1 MAATAPLTTTTQPVL
16 TKTPLTTNQKKGFIA
31 AYAGWTL
38 DGMDAFIYS
47 LVLVP
52 ALRDLLPAS
61 GIQPTTANIG
71 IWGSFLFAMFL
82 AGWGLSMFWGI
93 IGDRI
98 GRVRAL
104 ALTIVAY
111 SVFTLMCG
119 LVTNIWQLAVLR
131 ILCGFGLGGEQP
143 VGSTFVA
150 ESLPEDRR
158 VKFAGYLHT
167 GYYAGFL
174 LAAIAN
180 YVIGANFGW
189 RWMFAFGGVPALFV
203 GWIMSN
209 VKESHKFE
217 EMKTKTKKA
226 GVFAS
231 FGSLFQ
237 TKYKNRTFVMSFVYL
252 ISIIGQWAGSIYVPT
267 ALTQIA
273 LREGYIAADAAR
285 IASWG
290 GMVLAIGT
298 VLGCLCAPILAEK
311 YGRRVAMAIYMSLLT
326 VTTAVAFGWAFFLQV
341 NALETFMVMTFL
353 LGIAGANFAMYT
365 LWLPELFDTS
375 CRGAGMGFIS
385 SIGRFVGVGM
395 VFAIAAGVNHYG
407 NIGTPI
413 ALTSIILFLGMF
425 LLPFTVETKGQPL
438 PH

>member
-1 MAATAPLTTTTQPVL
+1 MAVTASATYTQPVR
-16 TKTPLTTNQKKGFIA
+16 TKTPLTTQQKKGFIA

-38 DGMDAFIYS
+38 DGMDAFIYG

-52 ALRDLLPAS
+52 ALRELLPAS
-61 GIQPTTANIG
+61 GIEATTVNIG
-71 IWGSFLFAMFL
+71 VWGSFLFAMFL
-82 AGWGLSMFWGI
+82 AGWGLSMFWGM

-111 SVFTLMCG
+111 SVFTLLCG
-119 LVTNIWQLAVLR
+119 LVANVYQLAILR

-167 GYYAGFL
+167 GYYVGFL
-174 LAAIAN
+174 LASLAN
-180 YVIGANFGW
+180 YTIGANFGW

-217 EMKTKTKKA
+217 EMKKTKKPSIIQA
-226 GVFAS
+226 
-231 FGSLFQ
+231 FGGLF
-237 TKYKNRTFVMSFVYL
+237 TSKYKNRTIVMSLVYL
-252 ISIIGQWAGSIYVPT
+252 VSIIGQWAGSIYVPT

-273 LREGYIAADAAR
+273 VRQGAATADAAR
-285 IASWG
+285 IASYG
-290 GMVLAIGT
+290 GMILAIGT
-298 VLGCLCAPILAEK
+298 VIGCLCAPILAERF
-311 YGRRVAMAIYMSLLT
+311 GRRVAMAIFMSLLT
-326 VTTAVAFGWAFFLQV
+326 VTTAVAFGWAFFV
-341 NALETFMVMTFL
+341 MGPNALPIFFGMTLL
-353 LGIAGANFAMYT
+353 LGLAGANFAMYT
-365 LWLPELFDTS
+365 LWLPELFETS
-375 CRGAGMGFIS
+375 SRGSGMGFIS

-395 VFAIAAGVNHYG
+395 VFLIAAGVSHFG

-413 ALTSIILFLGMF
+413 ALTSIVLFAGLF

>member
-1 MAATAPLTTTTQPVL
+1 MAVTATTTITQPVR
-16 TKTPLTTNQKKGFIA
+16 TKTPLNSAQKKGFLA

-38 DGMDAFIYS
+38 DGMDAFIYG

-52 ALRDLLPAS
+52 ALRELLPAS
-61 GIQPTTANIG
+61 GIEATQVNIG
-71 IWGSFLFAMFL
+71 IWGSILFAMFL
-82 AGWGLSMFWGI
+82 GGWGLSMFWGM

-111 SVFTLMCG
+111 SVFTLLCG
-119 LVTNIWQLAVLR
+119 LVANVYQLAILR

-167 GYYAGFL
+167 GYYVGFL
-174 LAAIAN
+174 LASIAN
-180 YVIGANFGW
+180 YTIGANFGW

-217 EMKTKTKKA
+217 EMRKTKKPSIIQA
-226 GVFAS
+226 
-231 FGSLFQ
+231 FGGLF
-237 TKYKNRTFVMSFVYL
+237 TSKYKNRTIVMSLVYL

-267 ALTQIA
+267 AFTQIA
-273 LREGYIAADAAR
+273 LRQGAVAADAAR

-290 GMVLAIGT
+290 GGVLAIGT
-298 VLGCLCAPILAEK
+298 VIGCLLAPILAER
-311 YGRRVAMAIYMSLLT
+311 YGRRVAMGLFMSLLT
-326 VTTAVAFGWAFFLQV
+326 VTTAVSFGWAFFIMGP
-341 NALETFMVMTFL
+341 NALPIFFAMTLL
-353 LGIAGANFAMYT
+353 LGLAGANFAMYT
-365 LWLPELFDTS
+365 LWLPELFETS
-375 CRGAGMGFIS
+375 SRGSGMGFIS

-395 VFAIAAGVNHYG
+395 VFLIAAGVNHFG

-413 ALTSIILFLGMF
+413 ALTSIILFLGLF

-438 PH
+438 PR

>member
-1 MAATAPLTTTTQPVL
+1 MAVTVPATHTQPVR
-16 TKTPLTTNQKKGFIA
+16 TKTPLTTNQKKGFLA

-38 DGMDAFIYS
+38 DGMDAFIYG

-52 ALRDLLPAS
+52 ALRELLPMS
-61 GIQPTTANIG
+61 GIEATTANIG

-82 AGWGLSMFWGI
+82 AGWGLSMFWGM

-119 LVTNIWQLAVLR
+119 LVTNIWQLAILR
-131 ILCGFGLGGEQP
+131 VLCGFGLGGEQP

-167 GYYAGFL
+167 GYYVGFL
-174 LAAIAN
+174 LASIAN
-180 YVIGANFGW
+180 YTIGANFGW
-189 RWMFAFGGVPALFV
+189 RWMFAFGGLPALFV

-217 EMKTKTKKA
+217 EMKKTKKPSIA
-226 GVFAS
+226 QS
-231 FGSLFQ
+231 FGALF
-237 TKYKNRTFVMSFVYL
+237 TSKYKNRTIIMSLIYL
-252 ISIIGQWAGSIYVPT
+252 VSIIGQWAGSIYVPT
-267 ALTQIA
+267 AITQIA
-273 LREGYIAADAAR
+273 LRQGAVAADAAR
-285 IASWG
+285 TASWAG
-290 GMVLAIGT
+290 AVLAIGT
-298 VLGCLCAPILAEK
+298 VIGCLCAPILAERF
-311 YGRRVAMAIYMSLLT
+311 GRRVAMAMFMSLLT
-326 VTTAVAFGWAFFLQV
+326 VTTAVAFGWAFFIMGP
-341 NALETFMVMTFL
+341 NALQIFFIMTFF
-353 LGIAGANFAMYT
+353 LGLAGANFAMYT
-365 LWLPELFDTS
+365 LWLPELFETS
-375 CRGAGMGFIS
+375 SRGSGMGFIS

-395 VFAIAAGVNHYG
+395 VFLIAAGVNHFG

-413 ALTSIILFLGMF
+413 ALTSIILFLGLF
-425 LLPFTVETKGQPL
+425 LIPFAVETKGQPL
-438 PH
+438 PR

>member
-1 MAATAPLTTTTQPVL
+1 MAVTVTAPPRTR
-16 TKTPLTTNQKKGFIA
+16 TPLTINQKKGFLA

-38 DGMDAFIYS
+38 DGMDAFIYA

-61 GIQPTTANIG
+61 GIPATPINIG
-71 IWGSFLFAMFL
+71 AWGSRLFAMFL
-82 AGWGLSMFWGI
+82 LGWGLSMVWGV

-119 LVTNIWQLAVLR
+119 LVTNIWQLMVLR
-131 ILCGFGLGGEQP
+131 VLCGVGLGGEQP

-150 ESLPEDRR
+150 EALPEDRR
-158 VKFAGYLHT
+158 VKAAGLLHT

-174 LAAIAN
+174 LASVAN
-180 YVIGANFGW
+180 YFIGANYGW
-189 RWMFAFGGVPALFV
+189 RWMFAFGGLPALFV

-217 EMKTKTKKA
+217 EMKKTKRPSMKD
-226 GVFAS
+226 S
-231 FGSLFQ
+231 FGALFTPQ
-237 TKYKNRTFVMSFVYL
+237 YKTRTIVMSLIYL
-252 ISIIGQWAGSIYVPT
+252 VSIIGQWAGSIYVPT
-267 ALTQIA
+267 AITQIA
-273 LREGYIAADAAR
+273 ARQGAVAADAAR
-285 IASWG
+285 MASYG

-298 VLGCLCAPILAEK
+298 VIGCLLAPILAEK
-311 YGRRVAMAIYMSLLT
+311 FGRRGAMAIFLSLLC
-326 VTTAVAFGWAFFLQV
+326 VTTGVAFGWAFFLTV
-341 NALETFMVMTFL
+341 NALQTFFIMTFL
-353 LGIAGANFAMYT
+353 LGLAGANFAMYT
-365 LWLPELFDTS
+365 LWLPELYPTS
-375 CRGAGMGFIS
+375 CRGSGMGFIS

-395 VFAIAAGVNHYG
+395 VFLIAAGVNHFG

-413 ALTSIILFLGMF
+413 ALTSIILFLGLF
-425 LLPFTVETKGQPL
+425 LIPFATETRGKPL
-438 PH
+438 PQ

>member
-1 MAATAPLTTTTQPVL
+1 MAVTATTTYTQPVP
-16 TKTPLTTNQKKGFIA
+16 TKTPLNSAQKKGFLA

-38 DGMDAFIYS
+38 DGMDAFIYG

-52 ALRDLLPAS
+52 ALRELLPLS
-61 GIQPTTANIG
+61 GIEATQVNIG
-71 IWGSFLFAMFL
+71 IWGSILFAMFL
-82 AGWGLSMFWGI
+82 GGWGLSMFWGM

-111 SVFTLMCG
+111 SVFTLLCG
-119 LVTNIWQLAVLR
+119 LVTNVYQLAILR

-167 GYYAGFL
+167 GYYVGFL
-174 LAAIAN
+174 LASIAN
-180 YVIGANFGW
+180 YTIGANFGW

-217 EMKTKTKKA
+217 EMRKTKKPSIIQA
-226 GVFAS
+226 
-231 FGSLFQ
+231 FGGLF
-237 TKYKNRTFVMSFVYL
+237 TSKYKNRTIVMSLVYL
-252 ISIIGQWAGSIYVPT
+252 VSIIGQWAGSIYVPT

-273 LREGYIAADAAR
+273 LRQGAAAADAAR

-290 GMVLAIGT
+290 GGVLAIGT
-298 VLGCLCAPILAEK
+298 VIGCLLAPILAER
-311 YGRRVAMAIYMSLLT
+311 YGRRVAMGLFMSLLT
-326 VTTAVAFGWAFFLQV
+326 VTTAVSFGWAFFV
-341 NALETFMVMTFL
+341 MGPNAVPIFFAMTLL
-353 LGIAGANFAMYT
+353 LGLAGANFAMYT
-365 LWLPELFDTS
+365 LWLPELFETS
-375 CRGAGMGFIS
+375 SRGSGMGFIS

-395 VFAIAAGVNHYG
+395 VFLIAAGVNHFG

-413 ALTSIILFLGMF
+413 ALTSIILFLGLF

-438 PH
+438 PR

>member
-1 MAATAPLTTTTQPVL
+1 MAVTAPTTYTQPVR
-16 TKTPLTTNQKKGFIA
+16 TKTPLTTQQKKGFLA

-38 DGMDAFIYS
+38 DGMDAFIYG
-47 LVLVP
+47 LVLFP
-52 ALRDLLPAS
+52 ALRELLPAS
-61 GIQPTTANIG
+61 GIEPTGVNIG

-82 AGWGLSMFWGI
+82 AGWGLSMFWGM

-111 SVFTLMCG
+111 SVFTLLCG
-119 LVTNIWQLAVLR
+119 LVANVYQLAILR
-131 ILCGFGLGGEQP
+131 VLCGFGLGGEQP

-167 GYYAGFL
+167 GYYVGFL
-174 LAAIAN
+174 LASIAN
-180 YVIGANFGW
+180 YTIGANFGW

-203 GWIMSN
+203 GWIMSS

-217 EMKTKTKKA
+217 EMKKTKKPSIIQA
-226 GVFAS
+226 
-231 FGSLFQ
+231 FGGLF
-237 TKYKNRTFVMSFVYL
+237 TSKYKNRTIVMSLVYL
-252 ISIIGQWAGSIYVPT
+252 VSIIGQWAGSIYVPT

-273 LREGYIAADAAR
+273 QREGVIAADAAR

-290 GMVLAIGT
+290 GGVLAIGT
-298 VLGCLCAPILAEK
+298 VLGCLCAPILAERF
-311 YGRRVAMAIYMSLLT
+311 GRRVAMSIYMSLLC

-341 NALETFMVMTFL
+341 NALQTFFVMTFL
-353 LGIAGANFAMYT
+353 LGVAGANFAMYT
-365 LWLPELFDTS
+365 LWLPELYETS
-375 CRGAGMGFIS
+375 SRGSGMGFIS

-395 VFAIAAGVNHYG
+395 VFLIAAGVSHFG

-413 ALTSIILFLGMF
+413 ALTSIVLFAGLF
-425 LLPFTVETKGQPL
+425 LLPFTVETRGQPL
-438 PH
+438 PR

>member
-1 MAATAPLTTTTQPVL
+1 MAVTATTTITQPVR
-16 TKTPLTTNQKKGFIA
+16 TKTPLNSAQKKGFLA

-38 DGMDAFIYS
+38 DGMDAFIYG

-52 ALRDLLPAS
+52 ALRELLPAS
-61 GIQPTTANIG
+61 GIEATQVNIG
-71 IWGSFLFAMFL
+71 IWGSILFAMFL
-82 AGWGLSMFWGI
+82 AGWGLSMFWGM

-111 SVFTLMCG
+111 SVFTLLCG
-119 LVTNIWQLAVLR
+119 LVTTVYQLAILR
-131 ILCGFGLGGEQP
+131 VLCGFGLGGEQP

-167 GYYAGFL
+167 GYYVGFL
-174 LAAIAN
+174 LASVAN
-180 YVIGANFGW
+180 YTIGANFGW
-189 RWMFAFGGVPALFV
+189 RWMFAFGGLPALFV

-217 EMKTKTKKA
+217 EMKKTKKPSILQA
-226 GVFAS
+226 
-231 FGSLFQ
+231 FGGLF
-237 TKYKNRTFVMSFVYL
+237 TSKYKNRTIVMSLVYL
-252 ISIIGQWAGSIYVPT
+252 VSIIGQWAGSIYVPT

-273 LREGYIAADAAR
+273 LRQGAVAADAAR

-290 GMVLAIGT
+290 GAVLAIGT
-298 VLGCLCAPILAEK
+298 VIGCLCAPVLAER
-311 YGRRVAMAIYMSLLT
+311 YGRRVAMALFMSLLT
-326 VTTAVAFGWAFFLQV
+326 VTTAVSFGWAFFIMGP
-341 NALETFMVMTFL
+341 NALPIFFVMTLL
-353 LGIAGANFAMYT
+353 LGLAGANFAMYT
-365 LWLPELFDTS
+365 LWLPELYETS
-375 CRGAGMGFIS
+375 SRGSGMGFIS

-395 VFAIAAGVNHYG
+395 VFLIAAGVNHFG

-413 ALTSIILFLGMF
+413 ALTSIVLFAGLF

-438 PH
+438 PR

>member
-1 MAATAPLTTTTQPVL
+1 MAVTVPATHTQPVR
-16 TKTPLTTNQKKGFIA
+16 TKTPLTTAQKKGFLA

-38 DGMDAFIYS
+38 DGMDAFIYG

-52 ALRDLLPAS
+52 ALRELLPAS
-61 GIQPTTANIG
+61 GIEATTANIG

-82 AGWGLSMFWGI
+82 AGWGLSMFWGM

-119 LVTNIWQLAVLR
+119 FVTNIWQLAILR

-167 GYYAGFL
+167 GYYVGFL
-174 LAAIAN
+174 LASIAN
-180 YVIGANFGW
+180 YTIGANYGW

-209 VKESHKFE
+209 VKESHRFE
-217 EMKTKTKKA
+217 EMKKTKKPSIA
-226 GVFAS
+226 QS
-231 FGSLFQ
+231 FGALF
-237 TKYKNRTFVMSFVYL
+237 TSKYKNRTIIMSLIYL
-252 ISIIGQWAGSIYVPT
+252 VSIIGQWAGSIYVPT
-267 ALTQIA
+267 AITQIA
-273 LREGYIAADAAR
+273 LRQGTIAADAAR
-285 IASWG
+285 VASWG
-290 GMVLAIGT
+290 GAVLAIGT
-298 VLGCLCAPILAEK
+298 VLGCLCAPILAERF
-311 YGRRVAMAIYMSLLT
+311 GRRGAMAIFMSLLT
-326 VTTAVAFGWAFFLQV
+326 ATTAIAFGWAFFIMGP
-341 NALETFMVMTFL
+341 NALPIFFVMTFF
-353 LGIAGANFAMYT
+353 LGLAGANFAMYT
-365 LWLPELFDTS
+365 LWLPELFETS
-375 CRGAGMGFIS
+375 SRGSGMGFIS

-395 VFAIAAGVNHYG
+395 VFLIAAGVNHFG

-413 ALTSIILFLGMF
+413 ALTSIILFLGLF
-425 LLPFTVETKGQPL
+425 LLPFAVETRGQPL
-438 PH
+438 PR

>member
-1 MAATAPLTTTTQPVL
+1 MAVTATTTITQPVR
-16 TKTPLTTNQKKGFIA
+16 TKTPLNSAQKKGFLA

-38 DGMDAFIYS
+38 DGMDAFIYG

-52 ALRDLLPAS
+52 ALRELLPAS
-61 GIQPTTANIG
+61 GIEATQVNIG
-71 IWGSFLFAMFL
+71 IWGSILFAMFL
-82 AGWGLSMFWGI
+82 GGWGLSMFWGM

-111 SVFTLMCG
+111 SVFTLLCG
-119 LVTNIWQLAVLR
+119 LVTTVYQLAILR

-167 GYYAGFL
+167 GYYVGFL
-174 LAAIAN
+174 LASIAN
-180 YVIGANFGW
+180 YTIGANFGW
-189 RWMFAFGGVPALFV
+189 RWMFAFGGLPALFV

-217 EMKTKTKKA
+217 EMRKTKKPSIIQA
-226 GVFAS
+226 
-231 FGSLFQ
+231 FGGLF
-237 TKYKNRTFVMSFVYL
+237 TSKYKNRTIVMSLVYL
-252 ISIIGQWAGSIYVPT
+252 VSIIGQWAGSIYVPT

-273 LREGYIAADAAR
+273 GRQGASAADAVR
-285 IASWG
+285 IASLG
-290 GMVLAIGT
+290 GLVLAIGT
-298 VLGCLCAPILAEK
+298 VIGCLLAPILAER
-311 YGRRVAMAIYMSLLT
+311 YGRRVAMGLFMSLLT
-326 VTTAVAFGWAFFLQV
+326 VTTAVSFGWAFFIMGP
-341 NALETFMVMTFL
+341 NALPIFFGMTLL
-353 LGIAGANFAMYT
+353 LGLAGANFAMYT
-365 LWLPELFDTS
+365 LWLPELFETS
-375 CRGAGMGFIS
+375 SRGSGMGFIS

-395 VFAIAAGVNHYG
+395 VFLIAAGVNHFG

-413 ALTSIILFLGMF
+413 ALTSIILFLGLF

-438 PH
+438 PR

>member
-1 MAATAPLTTTTQPVL
+1 MAVTATTTYTQPVR
-16 TKTPLTTNQKKGFIA
+16 TKTPLTSAQKKGFIA

-38 DGMDAFIYS
+38 DGMDAFIYG

-52 ALRDLLPAS
+52 ALRELLPAS
-61 GIQPTTANIG
+61 GIEATTVNISV
-71 IWGSFLFAMFL
+71 WGSFLFAMFL
-82 AGWGLSMFWGI
+82 AGWGLSMFWGM

-111 SVFTLMCG
+111 SLFTLLCG
-119 LVTNIWQLAVLR
+119 LVTNVYQLAILR
-131 ILCGFGLGGEQP
+131 VLCGFGLGGEQP

-167 GYYAGFL
+167 GYYVGFL
-174 LAAIAN
+174 LASIAN
-180 YVIGANFGW
+180 YIIGANFGW

-217 EMKTKTKKA
+217 EMKKAKKPSIIQA
-226 GVFAS
+226 
-231 FGSLFQ
+231 FGGLF
-237 TKYKNRTFVMSFVYL
+237 TSKYKNRTIVMSLVYL
-252 ISIIGQWAGSIYVPT
+252 VSIIGQWAGSIYVPT

-273 LREGYIAADAAR
+273 GREGATAADAAR

-290 GMVLAIGT
+290 GGVLAIGT
-298 VLGCLCAPILAEK
+298 VIGCLCAPILAERF
-311 YGRRVAMAIYMSLLT
+311 GRRVAMGIYMSLLT
-326 VTTAVAFGWAFFLQV
+326 VTTALAFGWAFFIMGA
-341 NALETFMVMTFL
+341 NALPIFFVMTLL
-353 LGIAGANFAMYT
+353 LGLAGANFAMYT
-365 LWLPELFDTS
+365 LWLPELYETS
-375 CRGAGMGFIS
+375 SRGSGMGFIS

-395 VFAIAAGVNHYG
+395 VFLIAAGVNHFG

-413 ALTSIILFLGMF
+413 ALTSFVLFAGLF

-438 PH
+438 PR

>member
-1 MAATAPLTTTTQPVL
+1 MAVTATTTYTQPVR
-16 TKTPLTTNQKKGFIA
+16 TKTPLNSAQKKGFLA

-38 DGMDAFIYS
+38 DGMDAFIYG

-52 ALRDLLPAS
+52 ALRELLPAS
-61 GIQPTTANIG
+61 GIEPTQVNIG
-71 IWGSFLFAMFL
+71 IWGSILFAMFL
-82 AGWGLSMFWGI
+82 GGWGLSMFWGM

-111 SVFTLMCG
+111 SVFTLLCG
-119 LVTNIWQLAVLR
+119 LVSNVYQLAILR

-167 GYYAGFL
+167 GYYVGFL
-174 LAAIAN
+174 LASIAN
-180 YVIGANFGW
+180 YTIGANFGW
-189 RWMFAFGGVPALFV
+189 RWMFAFGGLPALFV
-203 GWIMSN
+203 GWIMTN

-217 EMKTKTKKA
+217 EMKKTKKPSIIQA
-226 GVFAS
+226 
-231 FGSLFQ
+231 FGGLF
-237 TKYKNRTFVMSFVYL
+237 TSKYKNRTIVMSLVYL
-252 ISIIGQWAGSIYVPT
+252 VSIIGQWAGSIYVPT
-267 ALTQIA
+267 AITQIA
-273 LREGYIAADAAR
+273 LRQGAAAADAAR

-290 GMVLAIGT
+290 GGVLAIGT
-298 VLGCLCAPILAEK
+298 VIGCLCAPILAERF
-311 YGRRVAMAIYMSLLT
+311 GRRVAMALFMSLLT
-326 VTTAVAFGWAFFLQV
+326 VTTAVSFGWAFFIMGP
-341 NALETFMVMTFL
+341 NALPIFFFMTLL
-353 LGIAGANFAMYT
+353 LGLAGANFAMYT
-365 LWLPELFDTS
+365 LWLPELFETS
-375 CRGAGMGFIS
+375 SRGSGMGFIS

-395 VFAIAAGVNHYG
+395 VFLIAAGVNHFG

-413 ALTSIILFLGMF
+413 ALTSIILFLGLF

-438 PH
+438 PR

>member
-1 MAATAPLTTTTQPVL
+1 MAVTATTTYTQPVL
-16 TKTPLTTNQKKGFIA
+16 TKTPLNSAQKKGFLA

-38 DGMDAFIYS
+38 DGMDAFIYG

-61 GIQPTTANIG
+61 GIQPTQVNIG
-71 IWGSFLFAMFL
+71 IWGSILFAMFL
-82 AGWGLSMFWGI
+82 GGWGLSMFWGM

-111 SVFTLMCG
+111 SIFTLLCG
-119 LVTNIWQLAVLR
+119 LVSNVYQLAILR
-131 ILCGFGLGGEQP
+131 VLCGFGLGGEQP

-167 GYYAGFL
+167 GYYVGFL
-174 LAAIAN
+174 LASIAN
-180 YVIGANFGW
+180 YTIGANFGW
-189 RWMFAFGGVPALFV
+189 RWMFAFGGLPALFV

-217 EMKTKTKKA
+217 EMKKTKKPSIIQA
-226 GVFAS
+226 
-231 FGSLFQ
+231 FGGLF
-237 TKYKNRTFVMSFVYL
+237 TSKYKNRTIVMSLVYL
-252 ISIIGQWAGSIYVPT
+252 VSIIGQWAGSIYVPT

-273 LREGYIAADAAR
+273 LREGAVAADAAR

-290 GMVLAIGT
+290 GAVLAIGT
-298 VLGCLCAPILAEK
+298 VIGCLCAPILAER
-311 YGRRVAMAIYMSLLT
+311 YGRRVAMALFMSLLT
-326 VTTAVAFGWAFFLQV
+326 VTTAVSFGWAFFIMGP
-341 NALETFMVMTFL
+341 NALPIFFVMTAL
-353 LGIAGANFAMYT
+353 LGLAGANFAMYT
-365 LWLPELFDTS
+365 LWLPELFETS
-375 CRGAGMGFIS
+375 SRGSGMGFIS

-395 VFAIAAGVNHYG
+395 VFLIAAGVNHFG

-413 ALTSIILFLGMF
+413 ALTSIVLFAGLF
-425 LLPFTVETKGQPL
+425 LLPFTVETRGQPL
-438 PH
+438 PR

>member
-1 MAATAPLTTTTQPVL
+1 MAVTATATHPQPVR
-16 TKTPLTTNQKKGFIA
+16 TNTPLTTNQKKGFLA

-38 DGMDAFIYS
+38 DGMDAFIYG

-52 ALRDLLPAS
+52 ALRELLPMS
-61 GIQPTTANIG
+61 GYAATPVNIG
-71 IWGSFLFAMFL
+71 IWGSILFAMFL
-82 AGWGLSMFWGI
+82 AGWGLSMFWGM

-111 SVFTLMCG
+111 SVFTLLCG
-119 LVTNIWQLAVLR
+119 LVTHVYQLAILR
-131 ILCGFGLGGEQP
+131 VLCGFGLGGEQP

-167 GYYAGFL
+167 GYYVGFL
-174 LAAIAN
+174 LASIAN
-180 YVIGANFGW
+180 YTIGANFGW

-209 VKESHKFE
+209 VKESHRFE
-217 EMKTKTKKA
+217 EMKKVKKPSIA
-226 GVFAS
+226 KS
-231 FGSLFQ
+231 FGALF
-237 TKYKNRTFVMSFVYL
+237 TSKYKNRTIIMSLVYL
-252 ISIIGQWAGSIYVPT
+252 VSIIGQWAGSIYVPT

-273 LREGYIAADAAR
+273 QRQGAAAADAAR

-290 GMVLAIGT
+290 GAVLAIGT
-298 VLGCLCAPILAEK
+298 VIGCLLAPVLAERF
-311 YGRRVAMAIYMSLLT
+311 GRRVAMAMFMALLT
-326 VTTAVAFGWAFFLQV
+326 VTTAISFGWAFFIMGA
-341 NALETFMVMTFL
+341 NALPIFFGMTFL
-353 LGIAGANFAMYT
+353 LGLAGANFAMYT
-365 LWLPELFDTS
+365 LWLPELFETS
-375 CRGAGMGFIS
+375 SRGSGMGFIS

-395 VFAIAAGVNHYG
+395 VFLIAAGVNHFG

-413 ALTSIILFLGMF
+413 ALTSIVLFAGMF